1 MATRRP
7 TFRTGTPSITTP
19 RPDPRTGVLDQRDL
33 QQSYD
38 NIRERFANAEL
49 QLAFLQS
56 VADANVGTGD
66 LTLMKQQLAALTN
79 ALNVLVAQ
87 VAAST
92 DETDV
97 ASLSLTMESKMRHIA
112 RAAVRDLEPPN
123 SANAILMARTF
134 NRR

>member
-1 MATRRP
+1 MATRRT
-7 TFRTGTPSITTP
+7 TFRTGTPAIPTP
-19 RPDPRTGVLDQRDL
+19 RALDLRVV
-33 QQSYD
+33 QQALDS
-38 NIRERFANAEL
+38 IRERFTNAEQ

-56 VADANVGTGD
+56 VADANVATGD

-123 SANAILMARTF
+123 SANAILMARMF

>member
-7 TFRTGTPSITTP
+7 TFNTGRPAIPTP
-19 RPDPRTGVLDQRDL
+19 RALDLRNF
-33 QQSYD
+33 QQSLD
-38 NIRERFANAEL
+38 NIRERFANAEA

-56 VADANVGTGD
+56 VADANVATGD

-97 ASLSLTMESKMRHIA
+97 SSLSLTMESKMRHIA

-123 SANAILMARTF
+123 SANAILMARMF